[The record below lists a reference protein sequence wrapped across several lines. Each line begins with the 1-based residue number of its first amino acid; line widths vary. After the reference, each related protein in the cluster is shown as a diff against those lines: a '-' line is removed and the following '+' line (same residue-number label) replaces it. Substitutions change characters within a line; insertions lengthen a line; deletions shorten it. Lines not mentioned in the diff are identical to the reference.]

1 MIFFLSCLSHIKKYF
16 LYLFVYEWCSFD
28 VESLF
33 HVGSSF
39 CHKPTSLDYYY
50 HHAFLFFFFFFFMNV
65 LFTNL
70 QDVMQDPHVAADGF
84 PYEAKILRD
93 CFDSGHDTSP
103 MTNLNLEQWNLV
115 ANHALRSTIQ
125 EWQQKQWNLHFSFLF
140 KVYISFI
147 FFLLIAKIEPRN
159 TPPHLH
165 KYTTWAN
172 AQVAYCISLFIKEK

>member
-1 MIFFLSCLSHIKKYF
+1 
-16 LYLFVYEWCSFD
+16 

-93 CFDSGHDTSP
+93 WFDSGHDTSP
-103 MTNLNLEQWNLV
+103 MTNLNLERCNLV
-115 ANHALRSTIQ
+115 ANHALRSAIQ
-125 EWQQKQWNLHFSFLF
+125 EWQQKQ
-140 KVYISFI
+140 
-147 FFLLIAKIEPRN
+147 
-159 TPPHLH
+159 
-165 KYTTWAN
+165 
-172 AQVAYCISLFIKEK
+172 